1 MLKITE
7 ATIEDIEAILALQTQ
22 IYRVDKIAPN
32 GRKTMKNQLEDKSCT
47 VLVASIDGKI
57 IGTATIYFIDVA
69 ARGRPYAFLEG
80 LVIHEDHRGN
90 GHGTAFFKKCLDAAK
105 NKDCYK
111 MLFTSGMNRQST
123 HKFYEKLGFKKWGY
137 EFRMDLG

>member
-1 MLKITE
+1 MLKITD
-7 ATIEDIEAILALQTQ
+7 AKTEDIEAILALQTQ
-22 IYRVDKIAPN
+22 IYRVDEIASN
-32 GRKTMKNQLEDKSCT
+32 GRETLKNQLEDKSCA
-47 VLVASIDGKI
+47 VLVASLDGKI

-90 GHGTAFFKKCLDAAK
+90 GHGTEFFKKCLEAAK
-105 NKDCYK
+105 NKNCYK
-111 MLFTSGMNRQST
+111 MLFTSGMDRQDA

-137 EFRMDLG
+137 EFRIDL

>member
-7 ATIEDIEAILALQTQ
+7 AKTENIEAILALQTQ
-22 IYRVDKIAPN
+22 IYRVDTIAPN
-32 GRKTMKNQLEDKSCT
+32 GQETLEKQLKNDSCLI
-47 VLVASIDGKI
+47 LVAKLDDKV
-57 IGTATIYFIDVA
+57 IGTATIYYINVA

-90 GHGTAFFKKCLDAAK
+90 GHGTAFFKKCLQIAK
-105 NKDCYK
+105 EKNCYK
-111 MLFTSGMNRQST
+111 MLFTSGLDRQDA

-137 EFRMDLG
+137 EFRMDL